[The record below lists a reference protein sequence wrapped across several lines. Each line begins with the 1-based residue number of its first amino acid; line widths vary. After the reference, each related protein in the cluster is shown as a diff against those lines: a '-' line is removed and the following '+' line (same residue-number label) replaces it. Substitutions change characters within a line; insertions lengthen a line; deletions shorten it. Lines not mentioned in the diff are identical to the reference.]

1 MWNQKRT
8 VCPERSMASLV
19 VLGVYMM
26 ISNIILLNMLIALFS
41 NTYDEIKG
49 NSKIIWAGIRYETMI
64 GGIHVLPFGPLNG
77 IVQVFLIASV
87 PHSIFYL
94 FKCLFRASDPAAVQ
108 SRSAQNLFVSSGIF
122 HSFATLSTQR
132 FTTLIIGCFTRLIFL
147 DIFKLNF
154 ILNVFLNQNFEESIP
169 CRENK
174 FYF

>member
-1 MWNQKRT
+1 M
-8 VCPERSMASLV
+8 CPERSMASLV

-87 PHSIFYL
+87 PHSIVFYL
-94 FKCLFRASDPAAVQ
+94 FKCLFCCQ
-108 SRSAQNLFVSSGIF
+108 KLTLSGIKGRVLKNF
-122 HSFATLSTQR
+122 NLK
-132 FTTLIIGCFTRLIFL
+132 IFEK
-147 DIFKLNF
+147 KL
-154 ILNVFLNQNFEESIP
+154 L
-169 CRENK
+169 
-174 FYF
+174 